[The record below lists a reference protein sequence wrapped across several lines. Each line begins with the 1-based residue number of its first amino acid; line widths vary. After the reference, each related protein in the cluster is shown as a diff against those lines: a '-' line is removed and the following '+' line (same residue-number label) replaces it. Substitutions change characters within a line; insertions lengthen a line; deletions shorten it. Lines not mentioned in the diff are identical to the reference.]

1 MLCDGCPLRERSVF
15 RTVLSRI
22 DRQARPHHSIRRF
35 AKRQVVLRE
44 GEVPEGL
51 YCIRSGLLKRSIG
64 DPHGNRKI
72 LDILGPGDLLGV
84 ESITGN
90 GCRAAEAATLE
101 ASELCFFH
109 HRDLAEMARCAPG
122 FAFALAA
129 YMAERMARA
138 ERGLAELSLK
148 DARARLAGAI
158 LDLGRKYGKRT
169 PKGMLLELPI
179 SRGELADLVGIA
191 LATASRLFH
200 ELKGAGV
207 IRTRG
212 RRILIM
218 RTEQLKEDTG

>member
-1 MLCDGCPLRERSVF
+1 MLCDGCPHRERSVF

-22 DRQARPHHSIRRF
+22 DRQARPHGSIRRF

-84 ESITGN
+84 ESISGN

-109 HRDLAEMARCAPG
+109 HRDLSEMGRCAPG
-122 FAFALAA
+122 FAFGLAA
-129 YMAERMARA
+129 YAAERMARA
-138 ERGLAELSLK
+138 ERGMAELSLK
-148 DARARLAGAI
+148 GARARLAGAI

-169 PKGMLLELPI
+169 PKGILLDLPI

-212 RRILIM
+212 RTILIL
-218 RTEQLKEDTG
+218 RSEQFEEDNG